1 MQGGARGLAV
11 RAVGLMPIT
20 VYVID
25 PDPDERTWIESA
37 LAPSVEAVVVLD
49 DGAALL
55 AHLPAGEGA
64 CLIATAEPDETATLE
79 LVRELRDSLHQ
90 AKGMLGVVRVPRRSR
105 HPISL
110 PSMPRSRAWAQRR
123 REDPVAIAALQTAV
137 RSLRARLE

>member
-37 LAPSVEAVVVLD
+37 LAPSVDAVVVLD

-55 AHLPAGEGA
+55 AP
-64 CLIATAEPDETATLE
+64 
-79 LVRELRDSLHQ
+79 
-90 AKGMLGVVRVPRRSR
+90 LGT
-105 HPISL
+105 
-110 PSMPRSRAWAQRR
+110 
-123 REDPVAIAALQTAV
+123 EK
-137 RSLRARLE
+137 ARGPGGR